1 VSYSYYSYNQ
11 RGALLMTG
19 INKLPTGWQIGFQS
33 GEANINKFLVVTGD
47 TCIFEFDTA
56 NPFASKAI
64 AQQ

>member
-1 VSYSYYSYNQ
+1 
-11 RGALLMTG
+11 MTG